1 MRDPRSREALIRTIA
16 LARRRLFVQALL
28 SGVGRVGL
36 VAIPLG
42 AIAVAA
48 DQRWGAG
55 EAGRYVALGVA
66 VACVGLPLFWAFL
79 QRRSILG
86 SAAAIDGRASLK
98 DRIASAWQFVNDP
111 SDLNEPRLTQI
122 HDALRHAQAIN
133 VRSMFRP
140 HFSRAWLLL
149 PVALAVFAA
158 CYFVPAKVNPQVAE
172 AAFDARR
179 QAQSRELQTAHD
191 ELMRTVAEDK
201 ELNEVLRTLKEIQRR
216 FEQGDLSERD
226 VMIELSRLDEQ
237 LRKSAE
243 QPGVENLQRE
253 LNQIVPHLMAG
264 DASRQVAMAVKE
276 QRLDDAAKEMEKL
289 AEKEKTQ
296 QLSKE
301 EKDKL
306 AMNLGV
312 AASKLG
318 SKDRG
323 SFGGD
328 FSSASESLKSGDST
342 GFSESAKSISQK
354 MSSVAKFQKLTQARN
369 RLSFCKSS
377 LAQFKVCKECNGK
390 GEGCSACNGSG
401 LGTSGADGKGTGKG
415 GLKAGVGAQNPL
427 GEANR
432 LAYSYRKML
441 EVRGQAG
448 AGEVE
453 SEVEL
458 TEGQTSES
466 RLEAKDV
473 YSEYAAVAE
482 EAIEREEIP
491 LSHRLHVK
499 RYFQAI
505 RPQE

>member
-1 MRDPRSREALIRTIA
+1 MRDPQSRDALRRTIA
-16 LARRRLFVQALL
+16 LARRRLFVQAML
-28 SGVGRVGL
+28 SGVVRVGL
-36 VAIPLG
+36 VAIPIG
-42 AIAVAA
+42 AVAVA
-48 DQRWGAG
+48 VDQRWGGG

-66 VACVGLPLFWAFL
+66 LACAGLPLLWAFL
-79 QRRSILG
+79 KRRSVLG
-86 SAAAIDGRASLK
+86 SALAIDGRASLK

-111 SDLNEPRLTQI
+111 VELDEPKMAQI
-122 HDALRHAQAIN
+122 HDAIRHAHAIN

-140 HFSRAWLLL
+140 RLSRAWLAL

-158 CYFVPAKVNPQVAE
+158 CFFVPAKVNPQVAE

-179 QAQSRELQTAHD
+179 QMQLKELQTAHD
-191 ELMRTVAEDK
+191 ELMRNVTEDK

-253 LNQIVPHLMAG
+253 LSQIVPHLMASE
-264 DASRQVAMAVKE
+264 ASRQVAMAVKE
-276 QRLDDAAKEMEKL
+276 QKLDDAAKEMEKL

-301 EKDKL
+301 EKEKL

-318 SKDRG
+318 SQDKG

-328 FSSASESLKSGDST
+328 FSKASESLKSGDSA
-342 GFSESAKSISQK
+342 GFSESAKSISKK
-354 MSSVAKFQKLTQARN
+354 MSSVGKFQKLTQARK

-377 LAQFKVCKECNGK
+377 LAQFKNCKECNGK

-401 LGTSGADGKGTGKG
+401 LGTSGGDGKGGGKG
-415 GLKAGVGAQNPL
+415 GLKAGVGTQNPL
-427 GEANR
+427 GEAKR
-432 LAYSYRKML
+432 LADSYRKML
-441 EVRGQAG
+441 EVRGQAD

-453 SEVEL
+453 SEVEI

-466 RLEAKDV
+466 QLDAKDV